1 MSICPSWMGPHR
13 LFPVL
18 LYPLQFLLKGLIK
31 KAGFFAPRLAL
42 RIRLSGVGDD
52 FPAVNILVTLRLAL
66 ELGAQFIFFRHVS
79 FFRDSW
85 SLGYTATN
93 WPLIIESVSIQGD

>member
-1 MSICPSWMGPHR
+1 
-13 LFPVL
+13 
-18 LYPLQFLLKGLIK
+18 
-31 KAGFFAPRLAL
+31 
-42 RIRLSGVGDD
+42 
-52 FPAVNILVTLRLAL
+52 LRLAL